1 MIGQLRRNKINN
13 YITNIDTSLLD
24 NIITGN
30 FIAAK
35 HYYISI
41 NISTTTQEEQ
51 NISIVLKNSESGQ
64 EQTIKRIKIMNGDTE
79 SIETVFVPNAAYD
92 QIIIKNCTNYTVSLN
107 QAAEINNIL
116 TELGIN
122 KLTKI
127 GVQGPSGLM
136 MDINGEE
143 IRVGRFGIYE
153 LIRRIDI
160 DFISFIINNDDNRFF
175 ILDYQ
180 Y

>member
-1 MIGQLRRNKINN
+1 MIGQLRRNKIND

-35 HYYISI
+35 HYYINI
-41 NISTTTQEEQ
+41 DISTTTQEEQ

-64 EQTIKRIKIMNGDTE
+64 EQTIKRMKIMNGQTE

-92 QIIIKNCTNYTVSLN
+92 QIIIKDCTNYTVTLN
-107 QAAEINNIL
+107 QAAEINNVL
-116 TELGIN
+116 TKLGIN

-127 GVQGPSGLM
+127 GVQGPSGLV

-160 DFISFIINNDDNRFF
+160 DFISFIVNNDDNRFF

>member
-1 MIGQLRRNKINN
+1 MIGQLRRNKIND
-13 YITNIDTSLLD
+13 YISDIDTSFFY
-24 NIITGN
+24 IFITEN

-41 NISTTTQEEQ
+41 DINTTTQQEQ
-51 NISIVLKNSESGQ
+51 NISIVLKNSENEQ
-64 EQTIKRIKIMNGDTE
+64 EQTIKRMKIINGDNE

-92 QIIIKNCTNYTVSLN
+92 QIIIKDCTDYTVVLN
-107 QAAEINNIL
+107 QAAEINNVL
-116 TELGIN
+116 TKLNIN

-127 GVQGPSGLM
+127 GVQGPSGLV

-160 DFISFIINNDDNRFF
+160 NFISFIVNNDDNRFF

>member
-1 MIGQLRRNKINN
+1 MIGQLRRNKIND
-13 YITNIDTSLLD
+13 YISDIDTSFSD

-41 NISTTTQEEQ
+41 DINTTTQQEQ

-64 EQTIKRIKIMNGDTE
+64 EQTIKRMKIMNGENE

-92 QIIIKNCTNYTVSLN
+92 QIIIKNCTNYTVALN
-107 QAAEINNIL
+107 QAAEINNVL
-116 TELGIN
+116 TKLGIN

-127 GVQGPSGLM
+127 GVQGPSGLV

-143 IRVGRFGIYE
+143 IRIGRFGIYE

-160 DFISFIINNDDNRFF
+160 NFISFIVNNDDNRFF

>member
-1 MIGQLRRNKINN
+1 MIGQLRRNKIND
-13 YITNIDTSLLD
+13 YISDIDTSFSD

-41 NISTTTQEEQ
+41 DINTTTQQEQ
-51 NISIVLKNSESGQ
+51 NISIVLKNSENGQ
-64 EQTIKRIKIMNGDTE
+64 EQTIKRMKIMNGDNE

-92 QIIIKNCTNYTVSLN
+92 QIIIKDCTNYTVALN
-107 QAAEINNIL
+107 QAAEINNVL
-116 TELGIN
+116 TKLGIN

-127 GVQGPSGLM
+127 GVQGPSGLV

-143 IRVGRFGIYE
+143 IRIGRFGIYE

-160 DFISFIINNDDNRFF
+160 NFISFIVNNDDDRFF

>member
-1 MIGQLRRNKINN
+1 MKIINGNN
-13 YITNIDTSLLD
+13 
-24 NIITGN
+24 
-30 FIAAK
+30 
-35 HYYISI
+35 
-41 NISTTTQEEQ
+41 
-51 NISIVLKNSESGQ
+51 
-64 EQTIKRIKIMNGDTE
+64 E

-92 QIIIKNCTNYTVSLN
+92 QIIIKDCTNCTVVLN
-107 QAAEINNIL
+107 QAAEINNVL
-116 TELGIN
+116 TKLNIN

-127 GVQGPSGLM
+127 GVQGPSGLV

-160 DFISFIINNDDNRFF
+160 EFISFIINNDDNRFF